1 MARRPGHRRQ
11 EPLSRLARVIDNI
24 IRHKLKWI
32 FGAVLTIGP
41 AGLITAYAIIEPG
54 MPAFHY
60 WVRDQITDD
69 HNYIVY
75 LKLKEAKQ
83 AMKDAKGNLAKN
95 PDDGTAQRAADYY
108 EAIIKKYQHQLDV
121 AAGNK

>member
-1 MARRPGHRRQ
+1 MPRRRLRT
-11 EPLSRLARVIDNI
+11 SRLARIIDNL

-41 AGLITAYAIIEPG
+41 AGIVAAYAMIEPA
-54 MPAFHY
+54 MPALHW
-60 WVRDQITDD
+60 WVRDQITED
-69 HNYIVY
+69 HNYITY

-83 AMKDAKGNLAKN
+83 AMKEAKANLVKN

>member
-1 MARRPGHRRQ
+1 MPRRRAP
-11 EPLSRLARVIDNI
+11 PSRLARIIDNL

-41 AGLITAYAIIEPG
+41 AGLVATYAIIEPG

-60 WVRDQITDD
+60 WVRDQITED

-75 LKLKEAKQ
+75 LKLKDARL
-83 AMKDAKGNLAKN
+83 ALKDAKANLVKN
-95 PDDGTAQRAADYY
+95 PDDGTAQRATDYY
-108 EAIIKKYQHQLDV
+108 DAIIKKYQKQLDK
-121 AAGNK
+121 AAGN